1 MKPSS
6 PSIQKQLNL
15 APAIRM
21 IVPVSILEEF
31 STEFN
36 ESQFYFIHLLV
47 SKASDSG
54 KTLHSFHPLKMKF
67 LENQLGSKPRERQPH
82 YPAVA

>member
-21 IVPVSILEEF
+21 IVPATIVKEF
-31 STEFN
+31 SAELS

-47 SKASDSG
+47 SKAADSR
-54 KTLHSFHPLKMKF
+54 KALHSFHPLKMKF

-82 YPAVA
+82 YLL